1 MSMSL
6 YEIDQSILA
15 LVDPETGEILD
26 DAALEQLQMERES
39 KLENIAC
46 WIKNLTAESAAI
58 QQEELNLAERRK
70 VIERK
75 TERLKK
81 YLAEALNGEKFQTA
95 KCSVTFRKVSK
106 VEITDA
112 VSVATWCEDNGMCDL
127 VVYREPT
134 VSKNELA
141 KLLKAGTEIP
151 GAEVV
156 EGISMGVK

>member
-26 DAALEQLQMERES
+26 DAALEQLQMERET

-58 QQEELNLAERRK
+58 RQEEINLAERRK
-70 VIERK
+70 VLERK
-75 TERLKK
+75 CERLKK
-81 YLAEALNGEKFQTA
+81 YLFEALNGEKFQTA
-95 KCSVTFRKVSK
+95 KCAVTYRKVSK
-106 VEITDA
+106 VEISDA
-112 VSVATWCEDNGMCDL
+112 RRVAEWCEDNGFGDL
-127 VVYREPT
+127 VVYSDPT

-141 KLLKAGTEIP
+141 KILRSGTQIP
-151 GAEVV
+151 GAVMA
-156 EGISMGVK
+156 EGMSMGVK

>member
-6 YEIDQSILA
+6 YEIDRSILA

-26 DAALEQLQMERES
+26 VDALEQLQMERET
-39 KLENIAC
+39 KLENVAC
-46 WIKNLTAESAAI
+46 WIKNMSAESAAI
-58 QQEELNLAERRK
+58 RQEEMNLAERRK
-70 VIERK
+70 YLERK
-75 TERLKK
+75 IDRLKK
-81 YLAEALNGEKFQTA
+81 YLADALNGEKFQTA

-106 VEITDA
+106 VEITD
-112 VSVATWCEDNGMCDL
+112 SVAAAMWCEDNGMGDL
-127 VVYREPT
+127 VAYSAPT

-151 GAEVV
+151 GAAIA